1 MGVIKDLWEKLRYR
15 RSLKELACNELNKM
29 QYGEVMEGLRAGLAI
44 SQVKMYAHDILNDK
58 QMKEIRTGMES
69 GLSKLQVAL
78 YANKPTLTHMQM
90 KEVRL
95 GLEGNLSN
103 AQVEMYAKPTLLPE
117 QMMETRKGFELGLN
131 KKQVE
136 FLINQSYLTPQQMRE
151 VRIGLENELPL
162 DLLTKCIKQDNGR
175 VRGAKEIE
183 GIRKVYEEGKAEISR
198 KNIESLKKN
207 FFKKITDEKENSQ
220 PVEKSVDKETDKV
233 STTKKPQTPEGQ
245 NQEVYKQ
252 HYQEMKRQYP
262 SEEYVAGQEE
272 GVEM

>member
-15 RSLKELACNELNKM
+15 KHLKELACDELNKM
-29 QYGEVMEGLRAGLAI
+29 QYGEVMEGLRVGLAI
-44 SQVKMYAHDILNDK
+44 SKIKMYAHDILNDK
-58 QMKEIRTGMES
+58 QMKEIRTGMEN

-90 KEVRL
+90 QEVRL

-103 AQVEMYAKPTLLPE
+103 AQVEMYAKPTLLPA
-117 QMMETRKGFELGLN
+117 QMKEIRKGFELGLN
-131 KKQVE
+131 KKQME
-136 FLINQSYLTPQQMRE
+136 FLINQSYLTPQQMHE
-151 VRIGLENELPL
+151 VRIGLEHELPL

-183 GIRKVYEEGKAEISR
+183 GIRKVYEEGKTEISR

-207 FFKKITDEKENSQ
+207 LFKKITDEREGSKLI
-220 PVEKSVDKETDKV
+220 EKSIDKEADEV
-233 STTKKPQTPEGQ
+233 STTKKQQTPEDQ
-245 NQEVYKQ
+245 NHEVYKQ
-252 HYQEMKRQYP
+252 HYQALMHEYP
-262 SEEYVAGQEE
+262 SEEYIEGQEE